1 MRSRTGRAYRRMRSM
16 RTLLDPGIE
25 ETKLLAPP
33 NEKALLAEHAE
44 AVVSMTALFEGDDWH
59 EEVQRFTELLTTKL
73 GDDIALQVRQW
84 TYSELQHLRA
94 ERIASELA
102 EQTDL
107 LLLVTHAGAVL
118 PEAVG
123 RWIAAWLRQANAS
136 CAAVC
141 LVGLNEGDT
150 AESGVARNLRN
161 ACEHAKVEFFVS
173 PFRLNGQ
180 RSETANPLHACWHE
194 AKRCGSGILH
204 WGINE

>member
-1 MRSRTGRAYRRMRSM
+1 MGRAYRRMRCM
-16 RTLLDPGIE
+16 RTLLDRDTE
-25 ETKLLAPP
+25 EPKLLSRPH
-33 NEKALLAEHAE
+33 EKALLAEHAE
-44 AVVSMTALFEGDDWH
+44 AVVSMTALFEGEAWH
-59 EEVQRFTELLTTKL
+59 EEVQRFTELLTSKL
-73 GDDIALQVRQW
+73 GDEIALQVRQW

-102 EQTDL
+102 EQTDV
-107 LLLVTHAGAVL
+107 LLLVTHADAVL

-123 RWIAAWLRQANAS
+123 RWIAAWLRQANAA

-141 LVGLNEGDT
+141 LVGLNEGAS

-173 PFRLNGQ
+173 SFKLDASRKSIASSPRQLP
-180 RSETANPLHACWHE
+180 RYHIHA
-194 AKRCGSGILH
+194 SGIMH

>member
-1 MRSRTGRAYRRMRSM
+1 M
-16 RTLLDPGIE
+16 RTLLDPGID

-33 NEKALLAEHAE
+33 DGRTLLAECGE
-44 AVVSMTALFEGDDWH
+44 AVVSMTALFEDEPWQ
-59 EEVQRFTELLTTKL
+59 EEVQRFTQLLATKL
-73 GDDIALQVRQW
+73 GHDIPLQVRHW

-107 LLLVTHAGAVL
+107 LLLVTQADAVL

-123 RWIAAWLRQANAS
+123 RWIAAWLRQADAS

-161 ACEHAKVEFFVS
+161 ACAHANVEFFVS
-173 PFRLNGQ
+173 SFKLDASRKSIPASPRQ
-180 RSETANPLHACWHE
+180 VPVHQLH
-194 AKRCGSGILH
+194 GFGIMH

>member
-1 MRSRTGRAYRRMRSM
+1 M

-33 NEKALLAEHAE
+33 GERALLAEHAE
-44 AVVSMTALFEGDDWH
+44 AVVSMTALFEGDPWE

-84 TYSELQHLRA
+84 TYGELQHLRA

-107 LLLVTHAGAVL
+107 LLLVTHADAVL

-123 RWIAAWLRQANAS
+123 RWIAAWLRQADAS

-141 LVGLNEGDT
+141 LVGLKEGDT
-150 AESGVARNLRN
+150 AGSGVARNLRN
-161 ACEHAKVEFFVS
+161 ACELAKVEFFTSSFKLGASRRSIVTS
-173 PFRLNGQ
+173 PRQ
-180 RSETANPLHACWHE
+180 VPVHQLHA
-194 AKRCGSGILH
+194 SGIMH

>member
-1 MRSRTGRAYRRMRSM
+1 MGSM
-16 RTLLDPGIE
+16 RTLLDQDSAAM
-25 ETKLLAPP
+25 KLLSRPRE
-33 NEKALLAEHAE
+33 NALLAEPAE
-44 AVVSMTALFEGDDWH
+44 AVVSVTALFEGEAWH

-73 GDDIALQVRQW
+73 GDDIALQIRQW

-107 LLLVTHAGAVL
+107 LLLVTHADAVL

-141 LVGLNEGDT
+141 LVGLNDGDN

-161 ACEHAKVEFFVS
+161 ACEHAKVECFVTTFKLDASRKSIAPS
-173 PFRLNGQ
+173 PRQ
-180 RSETANPLHACWHE
+180 IPRYQVH
-194 AKRCGSGILH
+194 GSGIMH

>member
-1 MRSRTGRAYRRMRSM
+1 M
-16 RTLLDPGIE
+16 RTLLDQE
-25 ETKLLAPP
+25 SAATKLLSRPR
-33 NEKALLAEHAE
+33 EKTLLTEHAE
-44 AVVSMTALFEGDDWH
+44 AVVSMTALFEGEAWH

-73 GDDIALQVRQW
+73 GDDIAIQVRQW
-84 TYSELQHLRA
+84 TYGELQNLRA

-102 EQTDL
+102 EQTDV
-107 LLLVTHAGAVL
+107 LLLVTHADAVL

-150 AESGVARNLRN
+150 AESGIARNLRN
-161 ACEHAKVEFFVS
+161 ACEHAKVECFVS
-173 PFRLNGQ
+173 TFKLDAARKSIA
-180 RSETANPLHACWHE
+180 RSPRQIPRHQIL
-194 AKRCGSGILH
+194 GSGIMH

>member
-1 MRSRTGRAYRRMRSM
+1 MASNGGM
-16 RTLLDPGIE
+16 RTLLDQDSAA
-25 ETKLLAPP
+25 TKLLSRPRE
-33 NEKALLAEHAE
+33 NALLAEHAE
-44 AVVSMTALFEGDDWH
+44 AVVSVTALFEGEAWY
-59 EEVQRFTELLTTKL
+59 EEVQRFTELLNAKL

-84 TYSELQHLRA
+84 TYGELQHLRA
-94 ERIASELA
+94 ERIAAELA

-107 LLLVTHAGAVL
+107 LLLVTHSDAVL

-123 RWIAAWLRQANAS
+123 RWVAGWLRQANGS

-161 ACEHAKVEFFVS
+161 ACEHAEVEFFVS
-173 PFRLNGQ
+173 SFKLDASRKSIASSPRHLPRYQ
-180 RSETANPLHACWHE
+180 LHA
-194 AKRCGSGILH
+194 SGTMH

>member
-1 MRSRTGRAYRRMRSM
+1 MRSRRGRAYRRIRRM
-16 RTLLDPGIE
+16 RTVLDPGIE
-25 ETKLLAPP
+25 ETRLLGPP
-33 NEKALLAEHAE
+33 NERALLAEHAE
-44 AVVSMTALFEGDDWH
+44 AVVSMTALFEGDAWQ

-107 LLLVTHAGAVL
+107 LLLVTHADAVL

-173 PFRLNGQ
+173 SFKLDASRKSFASSPRQLP
-180 RSETANPLHACWHE
+180 RDHLHA
-194 AKRCGSGILH
+194 SGILH

>member
-1 MRSRTGRAYRRMRSM
+1 MKA
-16 RTLLDPGIE
+16 LLDRNGE
-25 ETKLLAPP
+25 EKKLLTRPP
-33 NEKALLAEHAE
+33 GKVLLAEHAE
-44 AVVSMTALFEGDDWH
+44 AVVSMTALFEGEPWH
-59 EEVQRFTELLTTKL
+59 EEVQRFTELLTRKL

-102 EQTDL
+102 EQTDV
-107 LLLVTHAGAVL
+107 LLLVTHADTVL

-123 RWIAAWLRQANAS
+123 RWIAAWLRQATAS

-141 LVGLNEGDT
+141 LVGLSEGDT

-173 PFRLNGQ
+173 SFKLEAPRKAVASAPRRLPLYQ
-180 RSETANPLHACWHE
+180 LHA
-194 AKRCGSGILH
+194 SGIMH

>member
-1 MRSRTGRAYRRMRSM
+1 MRSRKGRAYRRMRRM
-16 RTLLDPGIE
+16 RILLDQDCE
-25 ETKLLAPP
+25 ETKLLSQPR
-33 NEKALLAEHAE
+33 EKALLAEHAE
-44 AVVSMTALFEGDDWH
+44 AVVSMTALFEGEAWH

-107 LLLVTHAGAVL
+107 LLLVTRADAEL

-141 LVGLNEGDT
+141 LVGLSEGDN

-161 ACEHAKVEFFVS
+161 ACEHAKVEFFLSSFKLDASRKLIARS
-173 PFRLNGQ
+173 PRQLPRYQ
-180 RSETANPLHACWHE
+180 LHA
-194 AKRCGSGILH
+194 SGVMH

>member
-1 MRSRTGRAYRRMRSM
+1 MRSRAAGKYRRMSRM

-25 ETKLLAPP
+25 ETKLLLPP
-33 NEKALLAEHAE
+33 DERTLLAEHAE
-44 AVVSMTALFEGDDWH
+44 AVVSMTALFEDDPWQ
-59 EEVQRFTELLTTKL
+59 EEVQRFTQLLATKL
-73 GDDIALQVRQW
+73 GNDIALQVRHW

-94 ERIASELA
+94 ERIALELA

-107 LLLVTHAGAVL
+107 LLLVTHADAVL

-161 ACEHAKVEFFVS
+161 ACEHANVEFLASSFKLNASRKPIARS
-173 PFRLNGQ
+173 PCQPPMRQ
-180 RSETANPLHACWHE
+180 PHT
-194 AKRCGSGILH
+194 SGIMH